1 MPPFVSSTS
10 VSIITDTESAATR
23 FFQTPELVLL
33 VVRNLDPRDVSSV
46 TKTSRLLYTVG
57 EPYLFRRVLLLAAL
71 LEPSRD
77 NVPKPA
83 RSLEGVAR
91 NAGSLTTIVLDDD
104 TLLRHYCT
112 CLCYIARDRMLL
124 PRVQTTE
131 SPPEP
136 PIASVNQ
143 LQQQQQAL
151 DSTSTRIR
159 LSLEELCAKAVIP
172 AQARYCLQAS
182 PLLTTLRLGNIM
194 IPSRIYAD
202 YWAVTI
208 SGLRML
214 ETLSMDFVTPDSS
227 RPDDLFST
235 IVHCSPPS
243 LKSLSLRVHRH
254 IGIQSHFFHERPD
267 DDPTFKL
274 LLNAQSSEPTI
285 TRDKDSILPN
295 LTEWNVYNPYLWD
308 YQTYRSTLRRLPN
321 LVSMEAPNIRQNTP
335 VNSLAY
341 ARFIVNTCR
350 GLRNL
355 SFDAR
360 VSGGDAEPVIAI
372 MGAMQENTLES
383 LDLHGYD
390 YTHNKLASSLTRHYA
405 SLRRLEFQGSGIGAG
420 QLRLILV
427 NCTNLEVLKALEI
440 PVRLDRLTQARWV
453 STRIQ
458 ELHISI
464 DAGETEIPIRPN
476 NRRHFNLEHKEKVE
490 QLEILYRQLSLL
502 TELKVLDL
510 RLYTSTADRHFNVDL
525 GPPPLHYT
533 FSGLLT
539 LSDEGKDGGLWG
551 GLQLLSGLKNLTVL
565 KGLFAFNVATLPGFI
580 MREKDAGWITEN
592 WPKLERIEFYTGDH
606 AVDSVEILSSVAW
619 LRSMLPHVEFVPF
632 NYLRLG

>member
-10 VSIITDTESAATR
+10 VSAITDIESASAR
-23 FFQTPELVLL
+23 IFQIPELVLL
-33 VVRNLDPRDVSSV
+33 VVKNLDPRDVSSV

-57 EPYLFRRVLLLAAL
+57 EPYLFRKLLLLMTL
-71 LEPSRD
+71 LEPSHD

-91 NAGSLTTIVLDDD
+91 NAGSLTTILLDDD
-104 TLLRHYCT
+104 KLLRHYYT
-112 CLCYIARDRMLL
+112 CLRNIVRDRELL
-124 PRVQTTE
+124 PRVLTTD
-131 SPPEP
+131 SSPEP
-136 PIASVNQ
+136 SMPSINQ
-143 LQQQQQAL
+143 LQQQQQSP
-151 DSTSTRIR
+151 DSTSTRFQW
-159 LSLEELCAKAVIP
+159 SLKDLCAKAVIP

-182 PLLTTLRLGNIM
+182 PLLTALRLDNVM
-194 IPSRIYAD
+194 IPNRIYAD

-214 ETLSMDFVTPDSS
+214 ETLSMKFVTPDSS
-227 RPDDLFST
+227 RPDDLLST
-235 IVHCSPPS
+235 IVHWSPPS
-243 LKSLSLRVHRH
+243 LKSLSLGVHRH
-254 IGIQSHFFHERPD
+254 TDAQRLLFHENPD

-274 LLNAQSSEPTI
+274 LLNAQPSEPTI
-285 TRDKDSILPN
+285 TRDKDSLLPN
-295 LTEWNVYNPYLWD
+295 LTEWNVYSPYLWD
-308 YQTYRSTLRRLPN
+308 YQTYRGILRRLPN
-321 LVSMEAPNIRQNTP
+321 LVSMESPNIRLNTP

-355 SFDAR
+355 SFNAR
-360 VSGGDAEPVIAI
+360 VSGGEVEPVLAI
-372 MGAMQENTLES
+372 MGAMKENTLES
-383 LDLHGYD
+383 LDLHGYN
-390 YTHNKLASSLTRHYA
+390 YSHNELASRLTRHYS

-420 QLRLILV
+420 LLRLILV
-427 NCTNLEVLKALEI
+427 NCANLEVLKALEI
-440 PVRLDRLTQARWV
+440 PVRLERLIQERWV

-464 DAGETEIPIRPN
+464 DAGEPEIPIRPN
-476 NRRHFNLEHKEKVE
+476 NRRHFSMQHKEKIE
-490 QLEILYRQLSLL
+490 RLEKLYRQLSVL

-510 RLYTSTADRHFNVDL
+510 RLYTSTADRHFNVDV
-525 GPPPLHYT
+525 GPPPLNHVM
-533 FSGLLT
+533 SGLLT
-539 LSDEGKDGGLWG
+539 LSDQGKDGGLWG

-580 MREKDAGWITEN
+580 MREKDAGWVAEN

-606 AVDSVEILSSVAW
+606 AVDSADILSSVAW

-632 NYLRLG
+632 NYM

>member
-10 VSIITDTESAATR
+10 VSIIADTESASTR

-33 VVRNLDPRDVSSV
+33 VVKNLEPRDVSSV

-57 EPYLFRRVLLLAAL
+57 APYLFRKVSLLMAL
-71 LEPSRD
+71 FEPSRD
-77 NVPKPA
+77 NVPKPV
-83 RSLEGVAR
+83 RGLEGVAR

-104 TLLRHYCT
+104 TLLHHYYT
-112 CLCYIARDRMLL
+112 CLARERELL
-124 PRVQTTE
+124 PRVQTAE
-131 SPPEP
+131 SPTELS
-136 PIASVNQ
+136 IASVKK
-143 LQQQQQAL
+143 LHHQQQQSQ
-151 DSTSTRIR
+151 DSSSTRTR
-159 LSLEELCAKAVIP
+159 WSLEDLCAEAVIP

-182 PLLTTLRLGNIM
+182 PLLTTLRLDNVM

-235 IVHCSPPS
+235 FVHWSPPS

-254 IGIQSHFFHERPD
+254 IGTKHILFHERPD

-274 LLNAQSSEPTI
+274 LWNAQPSEPTI
-285 TRDKDSILPN
+285 VRDEDSILPN

-308 YQTYRSTLRRLPN
+308 YQTYRSILRRLPN
-321 LVSMEAPNIRQNTP
+321 LVSMEAPNICQNNL

-355 SFDAR
+355 SFNAR
-360 VSGGDAEPVIAI
+360 VSCGEAEPVLAI

-383 LDLHGYD
+383 LDLQGYD
-390 YTHNKLASSLTRHYA
+390 YTHNKLASGLTRHYA
-405 SLRRLEFQGSGIGAG
+405 SLRRLELQGSGIGSG
-420 QLRLILV
+420 LLRLILI
-427 NCTNLEVLKALEI
+427 NCKNLEVLKALEI
-440 PVRLDRLTQARWV
+440 PVRLERLTQARWV

-464 DAGETEIPIRPN
+464 DAGETEIPIRLN

-490 QLEILYRQLSLL
+490 QLEILYRQLSVL

-510 RLYTSTADRHFNVDL
+510 RLYTSTAGRHFNVDL
-525 GPPPLHYT
+525 GPSPLHYT
-533 FSGLLT
+533 LSGLLT
-539 LSDEGKDGGLWG
+539 LNDESKNGGLWG

-565 KGLFAFNVATLPGFI
+565 KGLFAFNVTALPGFI
-580 MREKDAGWITEN
+580 MREKDAGWVTEN

-606 AVDSVEILSSVAW
+606 AVDSSEILSSVAW